1 MKPVKS
7 RRQETFIDEIVET
20 LRCVPKARLR
30 IVRDVV
36 GALAEPGVFDRNG
49 TKSKRGGRKSL
60 LRTPFCGMW
69 KDRTD
74 ISNGRSYGVV
84 LRYSLEHR
92 GDRT

>member
-1 MKPVKS
+1 MKPVKV

-20 LRCVPKARLR
+20 LRCIPEARLR

-36 GALAEPGVFDRNG
+36 GAFAEPRVLDRNG
-49 TKSKRGGRKSL
+49 SKSKRGERKSL
-60 LRTPFCGMW
+60 LRTPFCGIW

-84 LRYSLEHR
+84 LRHSLEHR

>member
-1 MKPVKS
+1 MKPVKA

-36 GALAEPGVFDRNG
+36 GALAEPGVSDRNG
-49 TKSKRGGRKSL
+49 TKLKRGGRKSL

-69 KDRTD
+69 KDRTE
-74 ISNGRSYGVV
+74 INGRSYGMM

>member
-1 MKPVKS
+1 MKPVKA
-7 RRQETFIDEIVET
+7 RRRETFINEIVET

-36 GALAEPGVFDRNG
+36 GALAEPGVSDRNG
-49 TKSKRGGRKSL
+49 TKSKRGGRQSL

-84 LRYSLEHR
+84 LRYSLEQR

>member
-1 MKPVKS
+1 MKPVKA
-7 RRQETFIDEIVET
+7 RRQETFIDEIVESYG
-20 LRCVPKARLR
+20 VPKARLR

-84 LRYSLEHR
+84 LRYSLEHG